1 MTGAIVVQVI
11 ENSSMADKEKQD
23 MADRLIDDFKA
34 KKIAFEDLARV
45 LENVVENPLGPNH
58 WGYVRGSTVHSA
70 LGS

>member
-1 MTGAIVVQVI
+1 
-11 ENSSMADKEKQD
+11 